1 MQIHCSLTTAAA
13 VDLGE
18 AYRRHRG
25 ELAAAAVRV
34 LCRRDEVDDLLQD
47 VFVEALRGIR
57 NLREPAA
64 LCAWLTRVTVRTAR
78 RRLGRPRFIA
88 LDEHPEATEIA
99 DSAASP
105 ADRALLAA
113 LAEIMSAL
121 PSDRRRAWALRYV
134 DGEQLDD
141 IALRCRCSL
150 ATVKR
155 RIAEVQAVLEQATA
169 DLPPALAPAPPP
181 PALTPGEKPW
191 SESLSS

>member
-1 MQIHCSLTTAAA
+1 MAGCGQA
-13 VDLGE
+13 
-18 AYRRHRG
+18 
-25 ELAAAAVRV
+25 
-34 LCRRDEVDDLLQD
+34 VDDLLQD

-57 NLREPAA
+57 NLREPSA

-78 RRLGRPRFIA
+78 RRLGRPRFIG

-99 DSAASP
+99 DPAASP
-105 ADRALLAA
+105 ADRALLTA
-113 LAEIMSAL
+113 LAEIMSTL

-155 RIAEVQAVLEQATA
+155 RIAEVQALLEHATA
-169 DLPPALAPAPPP
+169 DLPPAAAPAPPP
-181 PALTPGEKPW
+181 PALTPGETPW
-191 SESLSS
+191 SRSLSS

>member
-1 MQIHCSLTTAAA
+1 MQLHCSLTTAET

-25 ELAAAAVRV
+25 QLAAAAVRV
-34 LCRRDEVDDLLQD
+34 LCGRDEVDDLLQD

-88 LDEHPEATEIA
+88 LDEHPEAGEVA
-99 DSAASP
+99 DPAASP

-113 LAEIMSAL
+113 LADIMSTL
-121 PSDRRRAWALRYV
+121 PSERRRAWALRYI
-134 DGEQLDD
+134 DGEQLAD
-141 IALRCRCSL
+141 IARRCRCSL

-169 DLPPALAPAPPP
+169 DLPRPPSPVPAD
-181 PALTPGEKPW
+181 LTARERPW
-191 SESLSS
+191 SRSLSS